1 LQKNTRRLFLQ
12 DNLVFCLYIY
22 SLIKEFD
29 FMKHMIQWAF
39 STDTYERGM
48 KQFLETGGPDPE
60 GVRTIGRWHAPGTMY
75 GFHLVEADPAN
86 VTKLTSQWASLVDL
100 TITPVIDDDEAKK
113 GLSATF

>member
-1 LQKNTRRLFLQ
+1 
-12 DNLVFCLYIY
+12 
-22 SLIKEFD
+22 
-29 FMKHMIQWAF
+29 MKHMIQWAF
-39 STDTYERGM
+39 SSATYERGM

-75 GFHLVEADPAN
+75 GFHLVEADPAD

-113 GLSATF
+113 GLSATFI

>member
-1 LQKNTRRLFLQ
+1 
-12 DNLVFCLYIY
+12 
-22 SLIKEFD
+22 
-29 FMKHMIQWAF
+29 MKHMIQWAF
-39 STDTYERGM
+39 TTDTYERGV

-75 GFHLVEADPAN
+75 GFHLVEADPAD

-113 GLSATF
+113 GLSATFQLERINLCGVLDAYNSTEASQNLYGSLL